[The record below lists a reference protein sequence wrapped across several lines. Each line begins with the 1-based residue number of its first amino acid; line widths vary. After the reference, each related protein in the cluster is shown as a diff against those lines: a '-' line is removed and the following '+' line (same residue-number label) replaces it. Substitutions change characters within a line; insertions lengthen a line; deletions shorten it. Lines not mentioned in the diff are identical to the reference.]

1 MNKIGI
7 RKEEKAFEAR
17 TPIIPAHVK
26 QLNQNHGIEF
36 IVEPSDLRVFD
47 ETLYLEAGAEM
58 GLLDGEEPKVI
69 LGIKEMPED
78 FFQSGKVYLFFS
90 HTIKGQTH
98 NMPMLTR
105 ILDEGATLLD
115 YELIV
120 DDEGRRLV
128 YFGNWAGMAGIS
140 DTFRVL
146 GKRLELE
153 NIQPNPFHGMKPT
166 LQSRGV
172 SGIETEFGTL
182 AKRIQEDGLPKELT
196 PFVVGFAGYG
206 NVSRGAQRIF
216 DILPHEVISP
226 DDLPSLPAK
235 TDVLYKCVFKE
246 KDMAAPNDDNAEFEL
261 QDYYTHGLEKYHGI
275 FHEHAKYLTVLM
287 NCIYWSP
294 KYPRLLT
301 KNFIENQWSKTKH
314 KIIVIGDISCD
325 IEGAIEFTVKCT
337 KPDKPAFTYNTAA
350 KTADLGI
357 STNGPVIMAVDNL
370 PCELP
375 IESSTSFSETL
386 LDFVPLLATTDF
398 TVDFNKLNL
407 CRELKDAIIVYQ
419 GSLTDPYTH
428 LNKYLNR

>member
-1 MNKIGI
+1 VTEKEIG
-7 RKEEKAFEAR
+7 
-17 TPIIPAHVK
+17 P
-26 QLNQNHGIEF
+26 
-36 IVEPSDLRVFD
+36 
-47 ETLYLEAGAEM
+47 
-58 GLLDGEEPKVI
+58 LDGEEPKGI

-78 FFQSGKVYLFFS
+78 FFQAGKVYLFFS
-90 HTIKGQTH
+90 HTIKGQSH
-98 NMPMLTR
+98 NMPMLAR
-105 ILDEGATLLD
+105 ILDEDATLLD

-146 GKRLELE
+146 GKRLEID
-153 NIQPNPFHGMKPT
+153 NIRPNPFQEMKPT
-166 LQSRGV
+166 LQSKGV
-172 SGIETEFGTL
+172 SGIETTFANL
-182 AKRIQEDGLPKELT
+182 AKRIQEYGLPKELA

-206 NVSRGAQRIF
+206 NVSKGAQKIF
-216 DILPHEVISP
+216 DILPHEVVSP
-226 DDLPSLPAK
+226 DDLPSLPAR

-246 KDMAAPNDDNAEFEL
+246 KDMVAPNDDNAEFEL

-275 FHEHAKYLTVLM
+275 FHEHAKHLTVLM

-301 KNFIENQWSKTKH
+301 KDFIENQWSRTKH
-314 KIIVIGDISCD
+314 RLIVIGDISCD

-337 KPDKPAFTYNTAA
+337 KPDKPAFTYNT
-350 KTADLGI
+350 KTKKADPGI
-357 STNGPVIMAVDNL
+357 TTNGPVIMAVDNL

-386 LDFVPLLATTDF
+386 LDFVPTLAKTDF
-398 TVDFNKLNL
+398 NIDFHTLDL

-419 GSLTDPYTH
+419 GSLTEQYTH